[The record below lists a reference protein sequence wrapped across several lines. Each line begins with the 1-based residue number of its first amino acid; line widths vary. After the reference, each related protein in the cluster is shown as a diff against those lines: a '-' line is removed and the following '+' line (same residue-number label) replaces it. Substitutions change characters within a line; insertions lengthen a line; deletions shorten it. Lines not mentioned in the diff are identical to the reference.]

1 MRCAS
6 WRRTLI
12 LVLLVGLAGAGH
24 SGTGQAAAGPAV
36 KGLADRKG
44 AAVALFVAL
53 EGNDAWSG
61 RLAEA
66 NAAGTDGPLATPA
79 RARDLVR
86 QLRAAGQP
94 AGPVTIQLR
103 GGTYFLSE
111 PLVLKPEDSG
121 TAAAPVMWEAYP
133 GEKPVLSGGRR
144 IADFVRGKDGRWTAA
159 IPEVKEGRWRF
170 RQLFVNGER
179 RQRPRLP
186 REGYFRVAKADL
198 TGDWQKGA
206 DRFGFAPGD
215 MRADWRNLQDVEVVV
230 LHYWT
235 DAHLPIATV
244 DEATQTVTFTRKTS
258 KRLTDDSQSTGAR
271 YFVEN
276 VLEALGPGQW
286 YLDRRA
292 GVLQYRPRPGEDVA
306 RLEVIAPRLASIL
319 RLEGRPEAGKF
330 VEHVTFKGLT
340 FSHTEWD
347 LTPQDAGDLQA
358 AVTVPG
364 AVWACGAR
372 HVRIEG
378 CEVSHG
384 GTYGIELAEGCTGV
398 ALVGN
403 ELTDLG
409 GGGIRLSGT
418 PADGPE
424 AGRTGQCTVTDNH
437 IHDCGEVWPS
447 AVGILSQ
454 HSGGNTFS
462 HNHIH
467 DLYYT
472 GVSVGWVWGYAP
484 SVSRDNRIEANHIHD
499 IGRGML
505 SDMGGIYTLGVSP
518 GTVIRQNLIHDV
530 QSHGYG
536 GWGIYTDEGSTGI
549 LIENNVVYRTK
560 TGGFH
565 QHYGKDNVVRNN
577 VFAFA
582 QVGQIQRT
590 REEQH
595 VSFTFDHN
603 IIYWTEGPALHGN
616 WKGDAGFQMDWN
628 VWWNAAGQ
636 AVTFDGRSLEDWRK
650 AGHDVHSVVADPQF
664 AAPAKGDFRLKPGS
678 PAPKLGFKPIDLGT
692 VGVRAKR

>member
-1 MRCAS
+1 MRRAS
-6 WRRTLI
+6 WRRASV

-24 SGTGQAAAGPAV
+24 SGTVQAAAGPAM
-36 KGLADRKG
+36 KGMTDMKG
-44 AAVALFVAL
+44 AEMVLYVAPG
-53 EGNDAWSG
+53 GNDAWSG

-66 NAAGTDGPLATPA
+66 NAAKTDGPVATPA

-103 GGTYFLSE
+103 GGMYFLSE
-111 PLVLKPEDSG
+111 PMVLKPEDSG
-121 TAAAPVMWEAYP
+121 TAAAPITWEAYP
-133 GEKPVLSGGRR
+133 GEKPVLSGGRW
-144 IADFVRGKDGRWTAA
+144 IAGFVPGKDGRWTAA

-198 TGDWQKGA
+198 TGDWQKGS

-215 MRADWRNLQDVEVVV
+215 LKAGWTNLQDVEVVV

-244 DEATQTVTFTRKTS
+244 DEATRTVTFTRKTR
-258 KRLTDDSQSTGAR
+258 KRLTDDFQAAGAR

-276 VLEALGPGQW
+276 VFEALGPGQW
-286 YLDRRA
+286 YLDCKAGILHYQPLPDEDMARA
-292 GVLQYRPRPGEDVA
+292 
-306 RLEVIAPRLASIL
+306 EVIAPRLESL
-319 RLEGRPEAGKF
+319 VRLEGDPAGGKF
-330 VEHVTFKGLT
+330 VEHVALRGLAL
-340 FSHTEWD
+340 SHTEWD
-347 LTPQDAGDLQA
+347 LPPTSAGDLQA
-358 AVTVPG
+358 ANDVPG
-364 AVWACGAR
+364 AVWGRGAR
-372 HVRIEG
+372 DIRIEG
-378 CEVSHG
+378 CTISNG
-384 GTYGIELAEGCTGV
+384 GTYGIQLVEGCTRWTI
-398 ALVGN
+398 VGN
-403 ELTDLG
+403 ELAHLG
-409 GGGIRLSGT
+409 GGGVRLSGAASGG
-418 PADGPE
+418 PAE
-424 AGRTGQCTVTDNH
+424 LATGDNIITDNH
-437 IHDCGEVWPS
+437 IHDCGQIWPS

-472 GVSVGWVWGYAP
+472 GISVGWVWGYAP

-536 GWGIYTDEGSTGI
+536 GWGLYTDEGSTGI
-549 LIENNVVYRTK
+549 VIENNVVYRTK

-577 VFAFA
+577 VFALA
-582 QVGQIQRT
+582 TVGQIQRS
-590 REEQH
+590 REEPH

-603 IIYWTEGPALHGN
+603 IVYWTEGPALHGN
-616 WKGDAGFQMDWN
+616 WKSDAGFQTDWN

-650 AGHDVHSVVADPQF
+650 AGHDVHSVVADPLF
-664 AAPAKGDFRLKPGS
+664 VAPEKGDFRLRPGS
-678 PAPKLGFKPIDLGT
+678 PALKLGFKPIDLST
-692 VGVRAKR
+692 VGVRARR